1 MNFLDAAFLDNVA
14 QLQLAGFS
22 FGTNHDIYDKRLTMP
37 NPWPPFN
44 YVPHYIYFYHV
55 RVSEKG
61 NLLVDHYEY
70 GDGPDPDHPNRLAEI
85 PYNVVPRIVQRLTED
100 ARRGNVRTPT
110 GRDFRSIIWKRRSYI
125 AIVLDEPNW
134 TFHKRDPDRS
144 SIVFNLAKGSC
155 PNQSFF
161 DAQDLDVPAINP
173 ANGQVQGCSGV
184 YFVNHMTRDSAG
196 TPVDRP
202 GQQFYFDMYVDAKYA
217 RSAEKMTIILDPG
230 GSNEGPPEQ
239 PTPIG

>member
-1 MNFLDAAFLDNVA
+1 MKYMDAAILDHVA
-14 QLQLAGFS
+14 RLQLAGLS
-22 FGTNHDIYDKRLTMP
+22 LGTNHDIYDKRLTMT
-37 NPWPPFN
+37 NPWPPFD

-55 RVSEKG
+55 RVSEQA

-70 GDGPDPDHPNRLAEI
+70 GDGPDPDHPAPLAEI
-85 PYNVVPRIVQRLTED
+85 PYNDVPRIVQRLTED
-100 ARRGNVRTPT
+100 ARGNVRRPS
-110 GRDFRSIIWKRRSYI
+110 GKDFEDIVWRRRSYI
-125 AIVLDEPNW
+125 AIVLDEANW
-134 TFHKRDPDRS
+134 VFHKRAPDRS

-161 DAQDLDVPAINP
+161 DAKDLDVPAINP
-173 ANGQVQGCSGV
+173 GNGQIQGCSGV

-217 RSAEKMTIILDPG
+217 RSTGKMTIILDPG
-230 GSNEGPPEQ
+230 GTNEGPPEQ
-239 PTPIG
+239 PNPAG